1 MPGFELLR
9 AMLPKHFLR
18 QTRRAARKSALCLPS
33 AIRDNEFI
41 KGMEAV
47 EAHVV
52 AHFHKSGPAA
62 KKPKSFEGEIGLR
75 ALKLKTILEVRWLSR
90 FERLNAL
97 SKSSGAIF
105 RYFDEKATAGDII
118 SRPAAASFEDHES
131 RRTMEM
137 FLDILSIAKSLNPS
151 FQKDSIESW
160 APKGARRK
168 YQ

>member
-1 MPGFELLR
+1 MGAF
-9 AMLPKHFLR
+9 
-18 QTRRAARKSALCLPS
+18 
-33 AIRDNEFI
+33 
-41 KGMEAV
+41 AV
-47 EAHVV
+47 DVV
-52 AHFHKSGPAA
+52 AHCHIPVPAC
-62 KKPKSFEGEIGLR
+62 KKLKSFQGKMGLS
-75 ALKLKTILEVRWLSR
+75 ALKLKTIHEVRWLSR